1 MELKLTETEEKNLLD
16 EANKTKEEEKKE
28 PKSKEQEEFELIIQ
42 KRITKRIKRF
52 QDTLGEILGNEF
64 EFIVAG
70 NSLNKDIPNDYDLY
84 ANGNF
89 EFDFEEIEKQI
100 EDDELGEILDET
112 RNALTVKIDDTVV
125 QFCKYKK
132 DTLEKLVDSFDFAHI
147 QIGALFKIEDHENT
161 FEERTEHR
169 AIFKKMY
176 ASENWTKAKLYETT
190 FYTEPELEDSYPLSS
205 LIRVF
210 KYQERGTFGDGTYT
224 LAVLKILN
232 QILRRGY
239 KTYDDFKDQLSAVDL
254 MVLNKDESDAAWKLY
269 QTCASLNLVKESEV
283 PEDEQR
289 D

>member
-1 MELKLTETEEKNLLD
+1 MKLELTDFEEKNFL
-16 EANKTKEEEKKE
+16 EEVNKPKEEEKKE

-42 KRITKRIKRF
+42 KRITKRIKKF
-52 QDTLGEILGNEF
+52 QDTLGKILGDGF

-84 ANGNF
+84 ANGAF
-89 EFDFEEIEKQI
+89 EFDFNAIEKKI
-100 EDDELGEILDET
+100 KDDELGEILDET

-147 QIGALFKIEDHENT
+147 QIGALFKIEKYEYT

-169 AIFKKMY
+169 AIFKKVY
-176 ASENWTKAKLYETT
+176 ASKNWTKAKIYETT

-205 LIRVF
+205 LIRIF
-210 KYQERGTFGDGTYT
+210 KYQERGTFGDGSYT

-232 QILRRGY
+232 QILKRGY

-254 MVLNKDESDAAWKLY
+254 MVLSKDESDAAWNLY
-269 QTCASLNLVKESEV
+269 QTCAGLNLVKESEV
-283 PEDEQR
+283 SED
-289 D
+289 DK